1 MEKTGYRPVDRTGT
15 LRAVNTP
22 VFDGFDD
29 EPLFLR
35 VPKRDRQRVE
45 RRADVTLL
53 RRMIVELDGAA
64 AVTEIAEW
72 LAVRDVE
79 VSVSSM
85 PDLDTVR
92 WLNKLGGPE
101 LAAKIDAG
109 HGHAEAPPVTER
121 PTGAAFWQTQ
131 RRE

>member
-1 MEKTGYRPVDRTGT
+1 MDETTF
-15 LRAVNTP
+15 L
-22 VFDGFDD
+22 FDGLGDGLDD
-29 EPLFLR
+29 EPLFLS

-45 RRADVTLL
+45 RRTDVTLL
-53 RRMIVELDGAA
+53 RRMIVELDGND
-64 AVTEIAEW
+64 AVTEIADW
-72 LAVRDVE
+72 LAARDVR
-79 VSVSSM
+79 VSVGSM

-109 HGHAEAPPVTER
+109 HAQVPPPASDR

-131 RRE
+131 RPT

>member
-1 MEKTGYRPVDRTGT
+1 MDETTF
-15 LRAVNTP
+15 
-22 VFDGFDD
+22 VFDGLDGGFDD
-29 EPLFLR
+29 GPLFLS

-45 RRADVTLL
+45 RRTDVTML
-53 RRMIVELDGAA
+53 RRMLVELDGNA
-64 AVTEIAEW
+64 AVTEVADW
-72 LAVRDVE
+72 LAARDVR

-101 LAAKIDAG
+101 LAAKIEAG
-109 HGHAEAPPVTER
+109 HGHAEVPPPASDR

-131 RRE
+131 RPI